1 METSGRKRKLD
12 ESIIRKLY
20 HGVPCKDPTR
30 ESFLKRLKTYNV
42 FNWSGKPVNPPQC
55 ARQGW
60 EIAEKDVLKCVM
72 CHQFLSVTLP
82 SPSKHLPYREAC
94 SKIRS
99 RLASA
104 HSKFCL
110 YSTNPLPDSVL
121 EINHLSNMELQDTIQ
136 QQLLDFKNIEVLS
149 HITSSKEEVK
159 EIFDWFVET
168 VTVPDVN
175 LSSFILVLTGWQFLK
190 DDMLLQ
196 CDYCNRKWS
205 IEPYLIQ
212 RNAVEKID
220 CVKPTVDPVGQHQ
233 MWCAWRA
240 EERGWKCRLL
250 QLQQLKES
258 RSREKRSRFNS
269 SVCGSLTDSMRA
281 VRKLLNG
288 TI

>member
-1 METSGRKRKLD
+1 M
-12 ESIIRKLY
+12 I
-20 HGVPCKDPTR
+20 
-30 ESFLKRLKTYNV
+30 F
-42 FNWSGKPVNPPQC
+42 
-55 ARQGW
+55 
-60 EIAEKDVLKCVM
+60 
-72 CHQFLSVTLP
+72 
-82 SPSKHLPYREAC
+82 
-94 SKIRS
+94 
-99 RLASA
+99 
-104 HSKFCL
+104 
-110 YSTNPLPDSVL
+110 
-121 EINHLSNMELQDTIQ
+121 
-136 QQLLDFKNIEVLS
+136 
-149 HITSSKEEVK
+149 HIHKVK

-269 SVCGSLTDSMRA
+269 SVC
-281 VRKLLNG
+281 VRLLFYLFLN
-288 TI
+288 